1 MAQKPAVHIELR
13 GEEWAVVREGNKR
26 ATSTHPT
33 QSEAAER
40 GRDLARRYKS
50 EFFLH
55 AQDGQIREHRDYR
68 EGQPSADEGIVD
80 TVSETVGTF
89 TDVVG
94 GTTGVAAQAAGGAS
108 QETET
113 TADREEDRDDSVAH
127 AASGGERTRRGVRE
141 EVRGLTGSGR
151 AEPMGKPEE
160 RYAEYGI
167 YDQYGERIGPLSDLF
182 VDESDEPEYV
192 GVETGSPGNRS
203 VLIPTEAITVDD
215 RLRRMVVSH
224 PRSLVETAPSLG
236 YEDEVTPEFERRVRV
251 HYGLAVEERTGSG
264 ALYTG
269 AAEPTE
275 ARSAEAAP
283 DMSGHEEDDVRVRRS
298 EEEIRVET
306 REREAGEIRVRKR
319 VHTERESLTVPK
331 KRVEVTVE
339 RVPLEG
345 TASEADETAS
355 APQIGEEEIV
365 VPVVEEEIVVEKR
378 SVVKEEIRIR
388 KDVVEEVEV
397 VEEDVRREE
406 VEIDDQSGRDTGS
419 NSDPK
424 QDTEDDR
431 YRPG

>member
-1 MAQKPAVHIELR
+1 VDEMAQKPAVHIEFR
-13 GEEWAVVREGNKR
+13 GEGWAVVREGNKR
-26 ATSTHPT
+26 ATSIHPT
-33 QSEAAER
+33 QSEAAES
-40 GRDLARRYKS
+40 GRDLARRDKT

-55 AQDGQIREHRDYR
+55 AQDGQIREHRDYT
-68 EGQPSADEGIVD
+68 EAQSSADEGIVD
-80 TVSETVGTF
+80 TVSETVGTV
-89 TDVVG
+89 TGVVG

-113 TADREEDRDDSVAH
+113 GATADREEDRDDSIAD
-127 AASGGERTRRGVRE
+127 APSSGERAGRAVGE
-141 EVRGLTGSGR
+141 EVRGLTGARETLGT
-151 AEPMGKPEE
+151 PEQ

-167 YDQYGERIGPLSDLF
+167 YDQDGQRIGPLSDLF
-182 VDESDEPEYV
+182 VDENDEPEYV
-192 GVETGSPGNRS
+192 GVETGLPANRS
-203 VLIPTEAITVDD
+203 VLVPAEAITVDD

-236 YEDEVTPEFERRVRV
+236 HEDEVTPEFERRVRV
-251 HYGLAVEERTGSG
+251 HYGLDVEERTGSG

-269 AAEPTE
+269 APEPTE

-339 RVPLEG
+339 RVPVEG
-345 TASEADETAS
+345 TASEGDETAS
-355 APQIGEEEIV
+355 APQIGDEEIV

-378 SVVKEEIRIR
+378 PVVKEEIRIR

-406 VEIDDQSGRDTGS
+406 VEIDDHTGRDTGS
-419 NSDPK
+419 NSGSK
-424 QDTEDDR
+424 
-431 YRPG
+431 

>member
-182 VDESDEPEYV
+182 VDENDEPEYV

-203 VLIPTEAITVDD
+203 VLIPAEAITVDD

-224 PRSLVETAPSLG
+224 PRSLVVTAPSLG
-236 YEDEVTPEFERRVRV
+236 HEDEVTPEFEQRVRV
-251 HYGLAVEERTGSG
+251 HYGLEAEDRAGSG
-264 ALYTG
+264 ALYTS

-275 ARSAEAAP
+275 VRSADPAP

-306 REREAGEIRVRKR
+306 REREAGEMRVRKR
-319 VHTERESLTVPK
+319 VRTERERLTVPK
-331 KRVEVTVE
+331 KHVEVSVE
-339 RVPLEG
+339 RVPVEG
-345 TASEADETAS
+345 AVPQGDEAAT
-355 APQIGEEEIV
+355 APQLGEEEIV

-378 SVVKEEIRIR
+378 PVVKEEIRIR
-388 KDVVEEVEV
+388 KRVVEEVEV
-397 VEEDVRREE
+397 VEEDVRREG
-406 VEIDDQSGRDTGS
+406 VEIDDQTGRDTGF
-419 NSDPK
+419 NTDPK
-424 QDTEDDR
+424 ESTERDDR
-431 YRPG
+431 

>member
-13 GEEWAVVREGNKR
+13 GEEWVVVREGNKR

-33 QSEAAER
+33 QSEAAEI
-40 GRDLARRYKS
+40 GRDLARRDKS

-55 AQDGQIREHRDYR
+55 AQDGQIREHRDYG

-80 TVSETVGTF
+80 SVSETVGTV
-89 TDVVG
+89 TGVVG
-94 GTTGVAAQAAGGAS
+94 GTTGVAAQAAGSTS
-108 QETET
+108 QQTES
-113 TADREEDRDDSVAH
+113 TADREERQDDSGADV
-127 AASGGERTRRGVRE
+127 ASGDESSGRGVGE
-141 EVRGLTGSGR
+141 EVRGLTGAGR
-151 AEPMGKPEE
+151 AESLGTPEE

-182 VDESDEPEYV
+182 VDVNDEPEYV
-192 GVETGSPGNRS
+192 GVETGLPGNRS
-203 VLIPTEAITVDD
+203 VLIPADVISVDD

-236 YEDEVTPEFERRVRV
+236 HEDEVTPEFERRVRV
-251 HYGLAVEERTGSG
+251 HFGLGAEERAGSG
-264 ALYTG
+264 AL
-269 AAEPTE
+269 AAEPAET
-275 ARSAEAAP
+275 RSADPAP
-283 DMSGHEEDDVRVRRS
+283 DISGHEEDDLRVRRS

-319 VHTERESLTVPK
+319 VRTETERLTVPK
-331 KRVEVTVE
+331 KRVEVSVE
-339 RVPLEG
+339 HVPVEG
-345 TASEADETAS
+345 DEAAT

-378 SVVKEEIRIR
+378 PVVKEEIRIR

-406 VEIDDQSGRDTGS
+406 VEIDDRTGRDTGS
-419 NSDPK
+419 DSDSK
-424 QDTEDDR
+424 
-431 YRPG
+431 

>member
-1 MAQKPAVHIELR
+1 VDEMAQKPAVHIEFR
-13 GEEWAVVREGNKR
+13 GEGWAVVREGNKR
-26 ATSTHPT
+26 ATSIHPT
-33 QSEAAER
+33 QSEAAES
-40 GRDLARRYKS
+40 GRDLARRDKT

-55 AQDGQIREHRDYR
+55 AQDGQIREHRDYT
-68 EGQPSADEGIVD
+68 EAQSSADEGIVD
-80 TVSETVGTF
+80 TVSETVGTV
-89 TDVVG
+89 TGVVG

-113 TADREEDRDDSVAH
+113 GATADREEDRDDSIAD
-127 AASGGERTRRGVRE
+127 APSSGERAGRAVGE
-141 EVRGLTGSGR
+141 EVRGLTGARETLGT
-151 AEPMGKPEE
+151 PEQ

-167 YDQYGERIGPLSDLF
+167 YDQDGQRIGPLSDLF
-182 VDESDEPEYV
+182 VDENDEPEYV
-192 GVETGSPGNRS
+192 GVETGLPANRS
-203 VLIPTEAITVDD
+203 VLVPAEAITVDD

-236 YEDEVTPEFERRVRV
+236 HEDEVTPEFERRVRV
-251 HYGLAVEERTGSG
+251 HYGLDVEERTGSG

-269 AAEPTE
+269 APEPTE

-339 RVPLEG
+339 RVPVEG
-345 TASEADETAS
+345 TASEGDETAS
-355 APQIGEEEIV
+355 APQIGDEEIV

-378 SVVKEEIRIR
+378 PVVKEEIRIR

-406 VEIDDQSGRDTGS
+406 VEIDDRTGRDTGS
-419 NSDPK
+419 DSDSK
-424 QDTEDDR
+424 
-431 YRPG
+431 

>member
-1 MAQKPAVHIELR
+1 MAQKPAVHIEFR
-13 GEEWAVVREGNKR
+13 GDGWAVVREGNKR

-33 QSEAAER
+33 QSEAAES
-40 GRDLARRYKS
+40 GRDLARRDKS

-80 TVSETVGTF
+80 KVSETIGTV

-94 GTTGVAAQAAGGAS
+94 GTTGLAAQAAGGAS
-108 QETET
+108 QETES
-113 TADREEDRDDSVAH
+113 TADREEVRDDSVAD
-127 AASGGERTRRGVRE
+127 ATSGGEGSGRGAGE
-141 EVRGLTGSGR
+141 EVRGSTGAGR
-151 AEPMGKPEE
+151 TEPLGTPEE

-182 VDESDEPEYV
+182 VDENDEPEYV
-192 GVETGSPGNRS
+192 GVETGLPRNRS
-203 VLIPTEAITVDD
+203 VLIPAEVITIDD

-236 YEDEVTPEFERRVRV
+236 PEDEVTPEFERLVRV
-251 HYGLAVEERTGSG
+251 HYGLDAEERAGSG

-275 ARSAEAAP
+275 ARSADPAP
-283 DMSGHEEDDVRVRRS
+283 DMSGYEEDDVRVRRS
-298 EEEIRVET
+298 EEEVRVET

-319 VHTERESLTVPK
+319 VHTERERLTVPK
-331 KRVEVTVE
+331 KHVEVTVE
-339 RVPLEG
+339 RVPVEG
-345 TASEADETAS
+345 GGPEGDEAAT

-378 SVVKEEIRIR
+378 PVVKEEIRLR
-388 KDVVEEVEV
+388 KRVVEEVEV

-406 VEIDDQSGRDTGS
+406 VEIDDQTGRDTGS
-419 NSDPK
+419 NTDPK
-424 QDTEDDR
+424 ESTEREDR
-431 YRPG
+431 

>member
-141 EVRGLTGSGR
+141 EVRRLTGSGR

-182 VDESDEPEYV
+182 VDENDEPEYV
-192 GVETGSPGNRS
+192 GVETRSPGNRS
-203 VLIPTEAITVDD
+203 VLIPAEAITVDD

-224 PRSLVETAPSLG
+224 PRSLVVTAPSLG
-236 YEDEVTPEFERRVRV
+236 HEDEVTPEFERRVRV
-251 HYGLAVEERTGSG
+251 HYGLEAEDRAGSG
-264 ALYTG
+264 ALYTS

-275 ARSAEAAP
+275 VRSADPAP

-306 REREAGEIRVRKR
+306 REREAGEMRVRKR
-319 VHTERESLTVPK
+319 VRTERERLTVPK
-331 KRVEVTVE
+331 KHVEVSVE
-339 RVPLEG
+339 RVPVEG
-345 TASEADETAS
+345 AVPQGDEAAT

-378 SVVKEEIRIR
+378 PVVKEEIRIR
-388 KDVVEEVEV
+388 KRVVEEVEV

-406 VEIDDQSGRDTGS
+406 VEIDDQTGRDTGF
-419 NSDPK
+419 NTDPK
-424 QDTEDDR
+424 ESTERDDR
-431 YRPG
+431 

>member
-1 MAQKPAVHIELR
+1 MAQKPAVHIEFR
-13 GEEWAVVREGNKR
+13 GEGWAVVREGNKR

-33 QSEAAER
+33 QSEAAAS
-40 GRDLARRYKS
+40 GRDLARRDKS

-80 TVSETVGTF
+80 KVSETIGTV

-108 QETET
+108 QETES
-113 TADREEDRDDSVAH
+113 TADREEVRDDSVAD
-127 AASGGERTRRGVRE
+127 ATSGGESSGRGVGE
-141 EVRGLTGSGR
+141 EVRGSTGAGR
-151 AEPMGKPEE
+151 TEPLGTPEE

-182 VDESDEPEYV
+182 VDENDEPEYV
-192 GVETGSPGNRS
+192 GVETGLPRNRS
-203 VLIPTEAITVDD
+203 VLIPAEVITVDD

-236 YEDEVTPEFERRVRV
+236 PEDEVTPEFERRVRV
-251 HYGLAVEERTGSG
+251 HFGLGAEERAGSG
-264 ALYTG
+264 AL
-269 AAEPTE
+269 AAEPAET
-275 ARSAEAAP
+275 RSADPAP
-283 DMSGHEEDDVRVRRS
+283 DISGHEEDDLRVRRS

-319 VHTERESLTVPK
+319 VRTETERLTVPK
-331 KRVEVTVE
+331 KRVEVSVE
-339 RVPLEG
+339 HVPVEG
-345 TASEADETAS
+345 DEAAT

-365 VPVVEEEIVVEKR
+365 VPVVEEEIMVEKR
-378 SVVKEEIRIR
+378 PVVKEEIRIR
-388 KDVVEEVEV
+388 KRAVEEVEV

-406 VEIDDQSGRDTGS
+406 VEIDDQTGRDTGS
-419 NSDPK
+419 NTDPK
-424 QDTEDDR
+424 ESSERDDR
-431 YRPG
+431 

>member
-13 GEEWAVVREGNKR
+13 GEGWAVVREGNKG

-40 GRDLARRYKS
+40 GRVLARRDKS

-80 TVSETVGTF
+80 TVSETVGTV
-89 TDVVG
+89 TGVVG

-108 QETET
+108 QEMETEA
-113 TADREEDRDDSVAH
+113 TADGEEGQDNSVAV
-127 AASGGERTRRGVRE
+127 AASSGESSGQGVGE
-141 EVRGLTGSGR
+141 EVRGLTGAGLG
-151 AEPMGKPEE
+151 EPLGTPEE

-167 YDQYGERIGPLSDLF
+167 YDHYGERIGPLSDLF

-192 GVETGSPGNRS
+192 GVGTGLPENRS
-203 VLIPTEAITVDD
+203 VLVPAEAITVDD

-251 HYGLAVEERTGSG
+251 HYGLDPAERAGSG

-275 ARSAEAAP
+275 VRSADPAL
-283 DMSGHEEDDVRVRRS
+283 DISGHEEDDVRVRRS

-306 REREAGEIRVRKR
+306 REREAGEMRVRKR
-319 VHTERESLTVPK
+319 VRTERERLTVPK

-339 RVPLEG
+339 RVPVEG
-345 TASEADETAS
+345 AVPAGDEAAT

-378 SVVKEEIRIR
+378 PVVKEEIRIR
-388 KDVVEEVEV
+388 KQVVEEVEV

-406 VEIDDQSGRDTGS
+406 VEIDDQTGRDTGS
-419 NSDPK
+419 NTGPK
-424 QDTEDDR
+424 
-431 YRPG
+431 

>member
-1 MAQKPAVHIELR
+1 MAQKPAVHVEFR
-13 GEEWAVVREGNKR
+13 GEGWAVVREGNKR

-33 QSEAAER
+33 QSEAAES
-40 GRDLARRYKS
+40 GRDLARRDKS

-80 TVSETVGTF
+80 KVSETIGTV

-108 QETET
+108 QETES
-113 TADREEDRDDSVAH
+113 TADREEVRDDSVAD
-127 AASGGERTRRGVRE
+127 ATSGGERSERGVGE
-141 EVRGLTGSGR
+141 EVRGSTGAGR
-151 AEPMGKPEE
+151 TEPLGTPEE

-182 VDESDEPEYV
+182 VDENDEPEYV
-192 GVETGSPGNRS
+192 GVETGLPRNRS
-203 VLIPTEAITVDD
+203 VLIPAEVITVDD

-236 YEDEVTPEFERRVRV
+236 PEDEVTPEFERLVRV
-251 HYGLAVEERTGSG
+251 HYGLDAEERAGSG

-275 ARSAEAAP
+275 ARSADPAP
-283 DMSGHEEDDVRVRRS
+283 GMSGYEEDDV
-298 EEEIRVET
+298 RVET

-319 VHTERESLTVPK
+319 VHTERERLTVPK
-331 KRVEVTVE
+331 KHVEVTVE
-339 RVPLEG
+339 RVPVEG
-345 TASEADETAS
+345 GGPEGDEAAT

-365 VPVVEEEIVVEKR
+365 VPVLEEEIVVEKR
-378 SVVKEEIRIR
+378 PVVKEEIRLR
-388 KDVVEEVEV
+388 KRVVEEVEV

-406 VEIDDQSGRDTGS
+406 VEIDDQTGRDTGS
-419 NSDPK
+419 NTDPK
-424 QDTEDDR
+424 ESTEREDR
-431 YRPG
+431 